1 MTTDDFI
8 LIEHLLK
15 LTSLTMGEKEH
26 LLRLIRTYIDNGASM
41 CMTCD
46 PQVVQAWRRLKM
58 WWELYRDDF
67 YRSIFIEKKTEN
79 DDHEN
84 NENEKNKED

>member
-15 LTSLTMGEKEH
+15 LTSLTMGEKEQ
-26 LLRLIRTYIDNGASM
+26 LLRLIRTYIDNGASI

-79 DDHEN
+79 
-84 NENEKNKED
+84 NENDESEKNKED